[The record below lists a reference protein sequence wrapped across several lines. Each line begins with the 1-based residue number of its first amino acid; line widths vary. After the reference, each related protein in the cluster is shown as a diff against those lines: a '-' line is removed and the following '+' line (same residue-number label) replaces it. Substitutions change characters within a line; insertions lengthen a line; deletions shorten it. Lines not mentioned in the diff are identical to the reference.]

1 MNVAE
6 INPLS
11 LPSLPLA
18 ERHSLPNCP
27 AIYFVMRGEHALYI
41 GKTVNLAQR
50 WTQHH
55 KWQQFSEIP
64 AFLRITWLECSD
76 ISLLHGIETALI
88 SHFDPIFNRGKFQHL
103 SSKKLNAVIPDET
116 WEALD
121 EIASREMRTKSQMAA
136 ILLGEAI
143 AEYRKRHSLKNTEAD
158 LADSTDHTQ
167 DSPTGNTTPPAT
179 KAKRGK
185 GSKSAS

>member
-6 INPLS
+6 INPLH

-18 ERHSLPNCP
+18 ERRQLPDCP
-27 AIYFVMRGEHALYI
+27 AIYFVLEGGSVVYI
-41 GKTVNLAQR
+41 GKAASLTQR

-55 KWQQFSEIP
+55 KWQQFSE
-64 AFLRITWLECSD
+64 LVDGSRIAWLECSD
-76 ISLLHGIETALI
+76 TSLLDSVETALI
-88 SHFDPIFNRGKFQHL
+88 RHFDPIFNRGKSQYL

-116 WEALD
+116 WEALE

-136 ILLGEAI
+136 ILLAEGI
-143 AEYRKRHSLKNTEAD
+143 AEYRKRHPLKVAQNNEAP
-158 LADSTDHTQ
+158 
-167 DSPTGNTTPPAT
+167 DSPTEKTPPET

-185 GSKSAS
+185 GGKES